1 MRAPRRIANAL
12 PGGFS
17 VAAVKKTMARL
28 GLSAKGAA
36 ARRRKLEV
44 SDDDGLGDAD
54 LQEGDADRQRNG
66 HGGADGDSDGDS
78 DRTGTPA
85 LSAGDV
91 SEDDAGVRDHQP
103 HSLTAPAR
111 KRRSDA
117 SAGAVAPRQPATKK
131 RKSKKAAAAAAA
143 VRAKFAASAADHAA
157 AGATAPALASDTLQD
172 SDDDASRDSDAQRPR
187 SAAKAIT
194 KRVQPSA
201 KRLTLE
207 DSDDDDAGA
216 PPVDTAMEPVATG
229 AKTSNKRLMQAA
241 ENKSR
246 QPLVTPSQRALEDS
260 DVDEPAV
267 PASEPDVAAKPVVKR
282 KRAHN
287 TSKAAKA
294 AAEEQQRQ
302 RGTELAHELAAVAA
316 AVNAEGANTTLVDVL
331 TAHCTLLPTAP
342 RMSYVCSKH
351 IRCVLTS

>member
-44 SDDDGLGDAD
+44 SDDDGLGGAD

-66 HGGADGDSDGDS
+66 HSGADGDSDGDS

-85 LSAGDV
+85 PSAGDV
-91 SEDDAGVRDHQP
+91 SEDDAGVRADQP

-157 AGATAPALASDTLQD
+157 AGDGADMLQD
-172 SDDDASRDSDAQRPR
+172 SDDDASRDLDAQRPR

-194 KRVQPSA
+194 KRVQPAA
-201 KRLTLE
+201 KRLALE

-241 ENKSR
+241 ENKNR

-260 DVDEPAV
+260 DVDEPAA

-282 KRAHN
+282 KRARN

-302 RGTELAHELAAVAA
+302 RGTELANELAAVAT
-316 AVNAEGANTTLVDVL
+316 AVNAEGANTTLVNVL

-351 IRCVLTS
+351 IRCVLT